1 MINNLKP
8 GEHLM
13 SEVNLSKKLNISR
26 ANIREAIVKL
36 RNERLLDV
44 KPQSGI
50 NISLINWELIEETIF
65 MRCIIEK
72 CIMEDIV
79 DNFDKDI
86 LIKLEN
92 NLFAQK
98 LVC

>member
-1 MINNLKP
+1 MIIYNRGADENDKEFEYRILKNNIMINNLKP

-44 KPQSGI
+44 KP
-50 NISLINWELIEETIF
+50 
-65 MRCIIEK
+65 
-72 CIMEDIV
+72 
-79 DNFDKDI
+79 
-86 LIKLEN
+86 
-92 NLFAQK
+92 
-98 LVC
+98 